1 METGIHSKLGA
12 QVYMR
17 WVGTRDGERFESMA
31 TGPWGVQFDGN
42 VVLLDHADDVQLE
55 HERDDLEKN
64 QGVTDMVLQ
73 MCYPVDG
80 KLETWQSVTNA
91 KRGVETG
98 LDVGRNV
105 WCITPSN
112 NGCYRV
118 EAQATGQEIAHA
130 LLQQYGVTER
140 WGDGHPADGLLT
152 AIIFRL
158 PA

>member
-1 METGIHSKLGA
+1 MERGK
-12 QVYMR
+12 QVYLR
-17 WVGTRDGERFESMA
+17 WSGQRNGERFETVGS
-31 TGPWGVQFDGN
+31 GPWGVMVDGN
-42 VVLLDHADDVQLE
+42 VVLLDHVDDVEL
-55 HERDDLEKN
+55 ERDRHYLETR
-64 QGVTDMVLQ
+64 GVTDMVLQ
-73 MCYPVDG
+73 MCCPVDG
-80 KLETWQSVTNA
+80 RLEVWQTVVSA

-140 WGDGHPADGLLT
+140 WGDGHPADGILT